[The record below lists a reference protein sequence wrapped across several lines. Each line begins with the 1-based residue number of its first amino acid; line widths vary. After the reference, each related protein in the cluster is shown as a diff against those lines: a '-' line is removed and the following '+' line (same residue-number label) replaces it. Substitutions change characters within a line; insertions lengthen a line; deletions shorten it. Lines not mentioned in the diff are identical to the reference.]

1 MSHANHDRYD
11 NDILKTLQRI
21 ASSLE
26 KIEQHLSNKEDT
38 DESKTEG

>member
-1 MSHANHDRYD
+1 MAQHDRYD

-26 KIEQHLSNKEDT
+26 KIEKHLSDKEGT
-38 DESKTEG
+38 DESKTES

>member
-1 MSHANHDRYD
+1 MNHVNHDRYD

-26 KIEQHLSNKEDT
+26 KIEKHLNNKEDT

>member
-26 KIEQHLSNKEDT
+26 KIEKHLSDEENK
-38 DESKTEG
+38 DEFKTEG